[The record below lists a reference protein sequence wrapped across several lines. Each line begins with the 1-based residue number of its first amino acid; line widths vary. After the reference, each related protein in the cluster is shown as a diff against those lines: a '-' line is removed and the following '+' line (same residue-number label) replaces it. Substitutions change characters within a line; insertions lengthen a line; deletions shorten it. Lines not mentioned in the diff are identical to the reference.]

1 MKTFF
6 IFALFLLLLDVPFIN
21 FIIKPMYNSMG
32 FAQNTN
38 VMYALCA
45 YIFMTLSWYFIKS
58 DILKAGLIGLIIF
71 GTYVF
76 TLLAVIPNYNL
87 KTGLME
93 LTWGPILFMLAT
105 FLTNKMNF

>member
-1 MKTFF
+1 MKNFF
-6 IFALFLLLLDVPFIN
+6 VFAFFLLLLDVPFIN

-45 YIFMTLSWYFIKS
+45 YIFMTLSWYFIKN
-58 DILKAGLIGLIIF
+58 DILKAGLIGLITF

-105 FLTNKMNF
+105 FLTNKINI